1 MSQTDNSQFLNDQL
15 VRIEAVA
22 QLTTLSKSCINLWVA
37 QGKFPRPTC
46 LSKTV
51 KVWRMGQLRA
61 WMNDVF
67 DSQGDDICASRPLT
81 DSKEDHET
89 DF

>member
-67 DSQGDDICASRPLT
+67 ESQGDDICTSRPLAS
-81 DSKEDHET
+81 SKENHET

>member
-1 MSQTDNSQFLNDQL
+1 MNQTDNSQFLDDQL

-37 QGKFPRPTC
+37 QGKFPKPTC
-46 LSKTV
+46 LSTTV

-61 WMNDVF
+61 WMNDAF
-67 DSQGDDICASRPLT
+67 RSSGDDICTSRPLT
-81 DSKEDHET
+81 DPKE
-89 DF
+89 